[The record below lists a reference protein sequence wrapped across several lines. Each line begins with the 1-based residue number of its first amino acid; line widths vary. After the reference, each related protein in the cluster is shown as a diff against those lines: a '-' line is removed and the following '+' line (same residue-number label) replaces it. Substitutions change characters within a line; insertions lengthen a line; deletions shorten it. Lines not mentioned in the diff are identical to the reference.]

1 MESITTFAQNIRN
14 NCNGESC
21 ISNLPTVNANE
32 NQIQNLLGIVFGVIA
47 AVAVIVII
55 LAAIGFATADGNPD
69 DVSKAKKTIIYALI
83 GLAIAISAE
92 AIIYT
97 ILGKL

>member
-1 MESITTFAQNIRN
+1 MESINTLAQAIRN
-14 NCNGESC
+14 NCNGERC

-55 LAAIGFATADGNPD
+55 IAAINFATADGNPD
-69 DVSKAKKTIIYALI
+69 DISRAKKTIIYALV

-97 ILGKL
+97 VLGSL